1 MHASQESASPVEP
14 LEPWRQSLFLLAATL
29 FLGLV
34 VLAFVLVR
42 RGEAAMAESDRAFHA
57 GELRVAVWEAKEA
70 GLAYVPGSAHVARSA
85 ARLEAIARG
94 ATAEGRV
101 DLARLAWDS
110 LRLLGEQTD
119 YPGRGQT
126 AWGLRANEALARLN
140 ADSPR
145 RLPSS
150 RE

>member
-1 MHASQESASPVEP
+1 MNGQRSEGVLALVEP
-14 LEPWRQSLFLLAATL
+14 WYKGFFLVLTTGLLA
-29 FLGLV
+29 LV
-34 VLAFVLVR
+34 VLSVVLTL

-70 GLAYVPGSAHVARSA
+70 GLAYVPGAAHVARGV

-94 ATAEGRV
+94 ATAEGRW

-110 LRLLGEQTD
+110 LRLLDEQTN
-119 YPGRGQT
+119 YPGRGT
-126 AWGLRANEALARLN
+126 TTWGARAAEGLAGLS
-140 ADSPR
+140 SPR
-145 RLPSS
+145 KGAPGRA

>member
-1 MHASQESASPVEP
+1 MDLQKPESHLQL
-14 LEPWRQSLFLLAATL
+14 LEPWFKGLFLVLATGLLA
-29 FLGLV
+29 LV
-34 VLAFVLVR
+34 VLSVVLTL

-70 GLAYVPGSAHVARSA
+70 GLAYVPGAAHVARGV

-94 ATAEGRV
+94 ATAEGRW

-110 LRLLGEQTD
+110 LRLLDEQTN

-126 AWGLRANEALARLN
+126 PWGLRAAEALAGLSAPGR
-140 ADSPR
+140 A
-145 RLPSS
+145 